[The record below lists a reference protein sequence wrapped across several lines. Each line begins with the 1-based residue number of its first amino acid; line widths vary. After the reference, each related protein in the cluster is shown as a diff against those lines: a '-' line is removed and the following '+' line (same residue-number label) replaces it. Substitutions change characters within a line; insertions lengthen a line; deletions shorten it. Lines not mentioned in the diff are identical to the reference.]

1 MALKAT
7 QLLESIKAIVGGN
20 GIFEDD
26 ARGVGP
32 IIRPESSDQVSKI
45 LSLCNDTGQSI
56 VPIGGNSTMVQ
67 GTHRGQGELALSL
80 ERMSMIEEIDTESRT
95 MTVQAGAKLQDVQE
109 AAAKSGF
116 FYPLDIGARGS
127 ATVGGNIA
135 TNAGGNRVIRYGM
148 TREQIV
154 ALEAVLA
161 DGTIIP
167 MQGKALKNNT
177 GYDLKHLFISSEG
190 TLGIVTKAVLRLRTL
205 PVSQCCG
212 WVSVPDFES
221 LTKLLTFV
229 EGSSEGMLSSFEVL
243 WAEYYEFI
251 TGPTCPHSPPLPYG
265 DPYTVLIETQGMHQ
279 KENTTSFEVMLSE
292 AFSKG
297 LISDAVIAKN
307 VAERDKLWAIRDDV
321 NQAIQ
326 LAPIWAFDVS
336 LAINEME
343 DYVNDV
349 KNALNERWSKNS
361 LFTYGHLGDGNLHL
375 LPSVGDGSDETKFAI
390 EKIIY
395 EGIRKRNGSISAE
408 HGIGHHKT
416 AWLSYTRTSVEIA
429 LMKKIKQTF
438 DPQNILNPGKI
449 FGEDTCT
456 ILTE

>member
-1 MALKAT
+1 MAPKAT
-7 QLLESIKAIVGGN
+7 QLLQSIEAIVGEN

-26 ARGVGP
+26 ARGVGA
-32 IIRPESSDQVSKI
+32 IIRPASSDQVSEVLK
-45 LSLCNDTGQSI
+45 LCNDAGQSI

-67 GTHRGQGELALSL
+67 GTHRGRGELALSL
-80 ERMSMIEEIDTESRT
+80 ERMSVIEEIDSESRT

-109 AAAKSGF
+109 AAEKNGF

-154 ALEAVLA
+154 ALEVVLA

-190 TLGIVTKAVLRLRTL
+190 TLGIVTRAILRLRTL
-205 PVSQCCG
+205 PTSQCCG
-212 WVSVPDFES
+212 WVSVPSFEA

-229 EGSSEGMLSSFEVL
+229 EGSSQGMLSSFEVL

-251 TGPTCPHSPPLPYG
+251 TGPSCPHSPPIPYG
-265 DPYTVLIETQGMHQ
+265 DPYTVLIETQGMDQ
-279 KENTTSFEVMLSE
+279 KENTSSFEVMLSE
-292 AFSKG
+292 AFSEG

-307 VAERDKLWAIRDDV
+307 MAERDRLWAIRDDV

-326 LAPIWAFDVS
+326 VAPIWAFDVS
-336 LAINEME
+336 LAINDME
-343 DYVNDV
+343 AYVDEV
-349 KNALNERWSKNS
+349 KTALNERWPKNS

-375 LPSVGDGSDETKFAI
+375 LPAVGDGSNETRIAI
-390 EKIIY
+390 ERIIY

-416 AWLSYTRTSVEIA
+416 AWLSYTRTPVEIA
-429 LMKKIKQTF
+429 LMKRIKQTL
-438 DPQNILNPGKI
+438 DPGDILNPGKI
-449 FGEDTCT
+449 FGEDPCT